1 MAFVMDFR
9 RLVHE
14 AWPAF
19 EQHERDGWVLRY
31 AGGVTDRANSV
42 YARNVPEDM
51 DAALEDAER
60 FYAERGL
67 KPVFTVGDPGLDRV
81 LERRGYRRT
90 RPVLAMVA
98 RLGSLPEAPA
108 HPVRIEDEPWDA
120 WMDAWWSV
128 DGRYADRIG
137 DARRIVTGV
146 PAWYAAV
153 ERDGVPLAV
162 GRGVPQGDTLG
173 IYCMAT
179 LPAARRRG
187 LGRSVIRALVRR
199 AVPAGM
205 SSAYLVVTE
214 ANENAIGLYRG
225 EGFEVAGEGYHYRV
239 GEGLGAAGRTQGS

>member
-51 DAALEDAER
+51 DAALEYAER

-67 KPVFTVGDPGLDRV
+67 TPVFTVGDPGLDQV

-90 RPVLAMVA
+90 RPVQAMVA
-98 RLGSLPEAPA
+98 RLDTLPEPPA

-153 ERDGVPLAV
+153 EQDGVPLAV

-187 LGRSVIRALVRR
+187 LGRGVIRALVRR
-199 AVPAGM
+199 AAAAGM

-214 ANENAIGLYRG
+214 ANDNAKELYRG

-239 GEGLGAAGRTQGS
+239 GEGLGAAGRTQGT

>member
-1 MAFVMDFR
+1 MDFR

-51 DAALEDAER
+51 DAALEYAER

-67 KPVFTVGDPGLDRV
+67 TPVFTVGDPGLDQV

-90 RPVLAMVA
+90 RPVQAMVA
-98 RLGSLPEAPA
+98 RLDTLPEPPA

-153 ERDGVPLAV
+153 EQDGVPLAV

-187 LGRSVIRALVRR
+187 LGRGVIRALVRR
-199 AVPAGM
+199 AAAAGM

-214 ANENAIGLYRG
+214 ANDNAKELYRG

-239 GEGLGAAGRTQGS
+239 GEGLGAAGRTQGT